1 MWHQNTHHH
10 HGSAIML
17 LGILIGMAPA
27 IMVVSAIPVSP
38 LPVLEKAEN
47 HVSELSKIVLDLKKS
62 LRARDCGDLL
72 KAGQINNGVYV
83 IFPTSDSKGT
93 SVYCDMNTDG
103 GGWTVIQNRGQYG
116 NSVYYFYRNWTEYA
130 NGFGN
135 RDKEYWTGN
144 DVLHTLTS
152 QDRGFT
158 LRIELKNETGE
169 SLVANYKIFKV
180 ASQADRYKMTVGG
193 YSGPP
198 GSDSFSYTNG
208 INFSTF
214 DSDNDNHSSNCAT
227 TYKGGWWYA
236 ACHSSNLNGLN
247 LNGPHTSFADGIEWS
262 RRNHVGGL
270 HHYSYPEARMMI
282 REANSLPEAV

>member
-1 MWHQNTHHH
+1 MSFQNAHQHDR
-10 HGSAIML
+10 SVIML
-17 LGILIGMAPA
+17 LAILIGMAPA
-27 IMVVSAIPVSP
+27 IVAVSENPVAT
-38 LPVLEKAEN
+38 LAVLERAEN
-47 HVSELSKIVLDLKKS
+47 HISELSKIVVDLKKS
-62 LRARDCGDLL
+62 LRPRDCGDLL

-93 SVYCDMNTDG
+93 SVSCDMKTDG

-130 NGFGN
+130 NGFGD
-135 RDKEYWTGN
+135 RDKEYWI
-144 DVLHTLTS
+144 
-152 QDRGFT
+152 DRGFS

-180 ASQADRYKMTVGG
+180 ASQANLYKMTVGG
-193 YSGPP
+193 YSGTSD
-198 GSDSFSYTNG
+198 SDSFSYTNG

-214 DSDNDNHSSNCAT
+214 DNDNDNHSSNCAT

-262 RRNHVGGL
+262 RRNHLGGL